1 MYLTRRADYRNSYYN
16 CSTYR
21 KLKKGLCTAHQIG
34 VNILEEAVLAD
45 LQRVFSMALKN
56 EKEFA
61 DLLQSKFKKENDMQM
76 QKRKRELEDAKKK
89 ISQLDNTIQR
99 LYVDMAKGLI
109 TEERFSTLY
118 KNFEAEQK
126 ALKAREQQLETE
138 LKNAIEQDGKISVFL
153 KTVRKYK
160 KITKLTSEI
169 LHEFIEKIIVHQC
182 KVVDGKR
189 QQKIEII
196 YNCVGC
202 I

>member
-1 MYLTRRADYRNSYYN
+1 MT
-16 CSTYR
+16 
-21 KLKKGLCTAHQIG
+21 
-34 VNILEEAVLAD
+34 D
-45 LQRVFSMALKN
+45 LQRVFSLVLKN

-61 DLLQSKFKKENDMQM
+61 ELLQRKRQTENAVQAEKKEC
-76 QKRKRELEDAKKK
+76 ELIEAKKR
-89 ISQLDNTIQR
+89 IAQLDKTIQR
-99 LYVDMAKGLI
+99 LYDDMVKELI

-118 KNFEAEQK
+118 KSFETEQK
-126 ALKAREQQLETE
+126 ALKAREKQLETE
-138 LKNAIEQDGKISVFL
+138 LKNAIEQEGKISVFL

-189 QQKIEII
+189 QQKIEIV